1 MLIVCTSLLVGPQLV
16 ANWIK
21 GAIKRPG
28 ALHKALGVPQSDKIP
43 AKKLNA
49 AAREGGRVGKEASL
63 AKTLK
68 SMHHAPSK
76 HTDVSSDRGTFK
88 HRDHKP

>member
-1 MLIVCTSLLVGPQLV
+1 M

-28 ALHKALGVPQSDKIP
+28 ALHKALGVPENDKIP

-49 AAREGGRVGKEASL
+49 AAREGGRVGKEANL
-63 AKTLK
+63 AKTLG
-68 SMHHAPSK
+68 SMHHAKGK
-76 HTDVSSDRGTFK
+76 HTEVASDRGTFK
-88 HRDHKP
+88 HRDHKPT